1 MNEQR
6 IRIWYTTRGE
16 ELVYPIDLQREHRE
30 LYGLL
35 RKAYSVEKAAALGY
49 QGHAASV
56 KDPLEKK
63 AIRQIE
69 LDEWE
74 HRETVLGIMKKYGV
88 PVSIY
93 YELKYRLIGK
103 FISKSCRLIG
113 WFMPF
118 YFAGKLESKNVCEY
132 YRIMQGF
139 HSLGVH
145 NHDRILYTLS
155 MKEKEHERYCL
166 NKIRHK
172 KVLPLFEKLFSWG
185 RKKSTDHLN
194 FEKKYGIWET
204 VKYCKS

>member
-35 RKAYSVEKAAALGY
+35 RKAHSVEKATALAY

-63 AIRQIE
+63 AIQQIE
-69 LDEWE
+69 VDEWR
-74 HRETVLGIMKKYGV
+74 HRETVLDIMKKYGV

-93 YELKYRLIGK
+93 YELKYRIIGK
-103 FISKSCRLIG
+103 IISKSCCVMG

-118 YFAGKLESKNVCEY
+118 YFAGKRENGNVCEY
-132 YRIMQGF
+132 LRIMKCF

-155 MKEKEHERYCL
+155 MKEKEHERYFL
-166 NKIRHK
+166 NKIRNHK
-172 KVLPLFEKLFSWG
+172 LLSVFEIIFSWG
-185 RKKSTDHLN
+185 RKTSTDHMNL
-194 FEKKYGIWET
+194 EKKYAIWDSAR
-204 VKYCKS
+204 YCKS